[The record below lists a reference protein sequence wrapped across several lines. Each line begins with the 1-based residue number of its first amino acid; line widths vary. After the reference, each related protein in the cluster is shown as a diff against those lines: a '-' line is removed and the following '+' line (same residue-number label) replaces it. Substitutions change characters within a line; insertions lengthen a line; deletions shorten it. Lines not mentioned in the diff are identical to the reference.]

1 MTKISREKQLTI
13 ALLKEKIEKATGKK
27 VVFEESKED
36 KLKRLVE
43 QLEKLTGKK
52 VVFESE
58 EVEKTPEEL
67 EEGLFGK
74 KSDEEFKKEF
84 QTTINLWVR
93 KGYKQPDIN
102 AIMAAAKADKFEGK
116 LGVDKEKNIIYRPA
130 KDIKWASQFAGGGTG
145 TASGGTTG
153 A

>member
-27 VVFEESKED
+27 VVFEESKQD
-36 KLKRLVE
+36 KLKHLVE
-43 QLEKLTGKK
+43 RLEKLSGKK

-58 EVEKTPEEL
+58 ETETAPEEL

-74 KSDEEFKKEF
+74 KSDADFQKEY
-84 QTTINLWVR
+84 QTTINLWTK

-116 LGVDKEKNIIYRPA
+116 LGVDKEKNIIYRAA
-130 KDIKWASQFAGGGTG
+130 KDIKWQNQFAGGGTG
-145 TASGGTTG
+145 TATGGTSG

>member
-43 QLEKLTGKK
+43 KLEKLTGKK

-58 EVEKTPEEL
+58 EVEETQEEL

-74 KSDEEFKKEF
+74 KSDAEFQKEY

-130 KDIKWASQFAGGGTG
+130 KDIKWSSQFAGGGTG